1 MDRLNLTLSQL
12 GNWQLIYAK
21 VLVGRTQSN
30 VRGVPLIDI
39 QEVPVLIEERILAV
53 SATYLLAKPTW
64 NTAGWLYQEV
74 DVPLDDGFTFE
85 GIGGP
90 NTTLDVAKERIGLNG
105 NQLIV
110 FDRVANQ
117 HRYRFEAAPWMPQ
130 LSLAIWAYTGPE
142 SDPTDELIQSLTL
155 DVHRLETKIDAL

>member
-1 MDRLNLTLSQL
+1 MDRLNLALSQL

-21 VLVGRTQSN
+21 QLLGREN
-30 VRGVPLIDI
+30 PVMRGIPLIDV

-85 GIGGP
+85 GIGGA

-105 NQLIV
+105 NQLVI

-117 HRYRFEAAPWMPQ
+117 HRYRFEAVPWMPK
-130 LSLAIWAYTGPE
+130 LSLAMWAYIGPE
-142 SDPTDELIQSLTL
+142 SDPTDELVQSLKL
-155 DVHRLETKIDAL
+155 DVLRLETKIDAL